1 MKTLTHF
8 CYLTNKFVTV
18 YYISWDIRCSFFFFS
33 SANVHLTCYKIIAD
47 LVLSLPFFYTQ
58 MRILVKKNNP
68 KKTSKLFSFDSL
80 LQPNFLR
87 FG

>member
-18 YYISWDIRCSFFFFS
+18 LLYFMGYKMFIFFS

-58 MRILVKKNNP
+58 R
-68 KKTSKLFSFDSL
+68 
-80 LQPNFLR
+80 
-87 FG
+87 